1 MRLKAAIEGNLR
13 KHMKAE
19 FATAEKAVTMG
30 IKETTTGLKLAMR
43 RQVHSSGGGSGLYQS
58 QQDHGG
64 F

>member
-43 RQVHSSGGGSGLYQS
+43 RQVHSSGYQS